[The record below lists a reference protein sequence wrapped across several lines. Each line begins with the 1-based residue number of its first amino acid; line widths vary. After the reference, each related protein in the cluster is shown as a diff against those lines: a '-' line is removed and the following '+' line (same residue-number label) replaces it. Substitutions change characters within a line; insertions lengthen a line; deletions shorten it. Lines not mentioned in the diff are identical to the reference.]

1 MFRVMPQQ
9 DHPISYLNTKF
20 DSNSIDITSGEYLPL
35 KFTMYNE
42 LNDIVEDVAKYF
54 FNTSEFIEHH
64 QYNLK
69 INVIT
74 TTTSSNMIK

>member
-54 FNTSEFIEHH
+54 FNTSEFIER
-64 QYNLK
+64 YNFIYIFL
-69 INVIT
+69 IW
-74 TTTSSNMIK
+74 